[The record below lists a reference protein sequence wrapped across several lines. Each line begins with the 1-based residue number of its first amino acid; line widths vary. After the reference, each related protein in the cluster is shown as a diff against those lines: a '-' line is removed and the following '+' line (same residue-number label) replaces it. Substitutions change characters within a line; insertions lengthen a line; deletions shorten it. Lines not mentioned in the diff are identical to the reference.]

1 MSHWYDKHGNPV
13 WEVTGKNG
21 KKRKPDVRDARTHD
35 LYPSVTTVLGILAAP
50 ELENWKIEQ
59 VIRACREY
67 PYNDGS
73 IEYFEGNY
81 EKGIVNEAFKKA
93 STARDFGDILHKYL
107 SNLVTGK
114 YDLEYPDIPQ
124 ATKDAI
130 KKEFDRID
138 KILGSEVSVVDS
150 DLGAG
155 GTYDLFCVLKDGRT
169 CVVDFKNQTT
179 LNDKG
184 ESRKITVYNKSKM
197 QAAEYAKI
205 VNADCVVIFTISRDE
220 PGRTEWYELTPEEYR
235 DSKDMFKHTAGM
247 YRLDKKLRGIKEE
260 QT

>member
-59 VIRACREY
+59 VIRAC
-67 PYNDGS
+67 S
-73 IEYFEGNY
+73 IVGCTDKEL
-81 EKGIVNEAFKKA
+81 ILDEAFKKA

-124 ATKDAI
+124 TTKDAI

-138 KILGSEVSVVDS
+138 KILGSEASVVDN
-150 DLGAG
+150 DLGVG

-169 CVVDFKNQTT
+169 CLIDFKNQTT

-184 ESRKITVYNKSKM
+184 EPRKITVYNKSKM

-260 QT
+260 Q

>member
-35 LYPSVTTVLGILAAP
+35 LYPSVTTVLSILAAK
-50 ELENWKIEQ
+50 ELEDWKQDQI
-59 VIRACREY
+59 IRAC
-67 PYNDGS
+67 S
-73 IEYFEGNY
+73 IVGCTDK
-81 EKGIVNEAFKKA
+81 EKIIDEAFKKA

-150 DLGAG
+150 DLGVG

-169 CVVDFKNQTT
+169 CLIDFKNQTT

-184 ESRKITVYNKSKM
+184 EPRKITVYNKSKM

-220 PGRTEWYELTPEEYR
+220 AGRTEWYELTPEEYR
-235 DSKDMFKHTAGM
+235 DSKDMFKYTAGM

-260 QT
+260 Q